1 MNIPNTLTLIR
12 LLLTAIF
19 VAVVSIP
26 DLTSQYTTAC
36 ALFLTA
42 SLTDFLDGYLARKMD
57 LVTDFGKLMDPLV
70 DKILISAAFIMLTA
84 TGLIPAWITILIISR
99 EFLVTGLRLLAS
111 SQGAVLMA
119 DSLGKWKTVAQIAAA
134 TYYLIALGG
143 LHEERMLA
151 WLSGL
156 IPHQIG
162 DGLLW
167 ICVLLTVVSGS
178 LYMRSNRHLI
188 QSI

>member
-1 MNIPNTLTLIR
+1 M
-12 LLLTAIF
+12 
-19 VAVVSIP
+19 
-26 DLTSQYTTAC
+26 
-36 ALFLTA
+36 
-42 SLTDFLDGYLARKMD
+42 DGYLARKMD

-134 TYYLIALGG
+134 SYYLIALGG

-151 WLSGL
+151 WLSG
-156 IPHQIG
+156 
-162 DGLLW
+162 
-167 ICVLLTVVSGS
+167 
-178 LYMRSNRHLI
+178 
-188 QSI
+188 

>member
-1 MNIPNTLTLIR
+1 
-12 LLLTAIF
+12 
-19 VAVVSIP
+19 
-26 DLTSQYTTAC
+26 
-36 ALFLTA
+36 
-42 SLTDFLDGYLARKMD
+42 
-57 LVTDFGKLMDPLV
+57 
-70 DKILISAAFIMLTA
+70 
-84 TGLIPAWITILIISR
+84 
-99 EFLVTGLRLLAS
+99 
-111 SQGAVLMA
+111 MA